1 MSPAMKKICG
11 QLAKQRGTTAKL
23 IYQEMQEAIAEAYST
38 PQTEEVEK
46 YRARI
51 PKNGII
57 PSPEEVIAFLCQEMQ
72 KIERPPADV

>member
-23 IYQEMQEAIAEAYST
+23 IYQEMQEAIAEAYSR
-38 PQTEEVEK
+38 PQSEEVEK

-57 PSPEEVIAFLCQEMQ
+57 PSPEEVIAFLCQELQ
-72 KIERPPADV
+72 NSDQVPVEN